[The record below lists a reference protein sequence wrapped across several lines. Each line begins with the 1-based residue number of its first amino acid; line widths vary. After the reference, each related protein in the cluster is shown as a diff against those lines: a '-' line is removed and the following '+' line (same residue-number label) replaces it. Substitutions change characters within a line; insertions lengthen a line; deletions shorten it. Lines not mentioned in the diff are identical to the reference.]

1 VTKLLRQLTERTQ
14 GGDRER
20 LAGAPR
26 IRDLREVHP
35 GRRGAV
41 RLMTKTAAIALLAA
55 LIFVPAGEAADNL
68 AGQASVI
75 DGDTLEI
82 HGTRIRLWGIDAPES
97 SQLCRGEDSLQYR
110 CGAKAANEL
119 DTFIAR
125 RPVSCVPISLDQY
138 RRTVATC
145 SVDDV
150 DLGEW
155 LVRNGLAIDWPE
167 YSKGKFDAI
176 QREAEHAGRGIWT
189 GSYVEPWLYRAC
201 VRAGGS
207 PANCSDDASAHP

>member
-1 VTKLLRQLTERTQ
+1 MTGWSLMTRTAIAV
-14 GGDRER
+14 
-20 LAGAPR
+20 LAGV
-26 IRDLREVHP
+26 I
-35 GRRGAV
+35 
-41 RLMTKTAAIALLAA
+41 LASDSSR
-55 LIFVPAGEAADNL
+55 AADDL
-68 AGQASVI
+68 TGQASVI

-97 SQLCRGEDSLQYR
+97 AQLCRGEDSLQYR
-110 CGAKAANEL
+110 CGAKAAREL

-125 RPVSCVPISLDQY
+125 RPVSCMPISLDRY

-145 SVDDV
+145 SVDKI

-167 YSKGKFDAI
+167 YSKGKFNAI

-189 GSYVEPWLYRAC
+189 GSYVEPWLYRVC
-201 VRAGGS
+201 IKAGGI
-207 PANCSDDASAHP
+207 PANCSDDANTHP